1 MTSPVRSG
9 INTKFNSSCL
19 LVVSEGGAEVD
30 VEGVRDVDGV
40 LDGHEDGAD
49 LSGRVEP
56 FPTLLHLQSVQGVKL
71 YPQLLSQTKPY
82 VQHIREG
89 LKKSGSV
96 MEIFH
101 KGSDPPPPY
110 FRKLWN
116 R

>member
-56 FPTLLHLQSVQGVKL
+56 FPTLLHLQSV
-71 YPQLLSQTKPY
+71 
-82 VQHIREG
+82 
-89 LKKSGSV
+89 
-96 MEIFH
+96 
-101 KGSDPPPPY
+101 
-110 FRKLWN
+110 
-116 R
+116 